1 MLRMADKL
9 GERVWSLLATCY
21 HGTRFG
27 LLTSGLYMEK
37 KETSALFNILGFAQ
51 AHLNPMII
59 DRLFFSFTSAGFPLG
74 WGRREALN

>member
-9 GERVWSLLATCY
+9 GERVWSLLATWY

-37 KETSALFNILGFAQ
+37 KETSASFNILV
-51 AHLNPMII
+51 
-59 DRLFFSFTSAGFPLG
+59 
-74 WGRREALN
+74 WGLLKHI